1 MNGERIRGVI
11 FCDYALYKLTFTLHL
26 RVADLDSADDIA
38 VVNTSLTRMHE
49 LTTSVENL
57 HVGLRFG
64 CDAIRNSFKYNTI
77 QYNTIQY
84 NTIQYN
90 TIQIN
95 LLRALHVNSQ
105 ANPERCLINSCLITD
120 TSPAPQ

>member
-1 MNGERIRGVI
+1 VNGERIRGVI

-84 NTIQYN
+84 K
-90 TIQIN
+90 
-95 LLRALHVNSQ
+95 
-105 ANPERCLINSCLITD
+105 
-120 TSPAPQ
+120 